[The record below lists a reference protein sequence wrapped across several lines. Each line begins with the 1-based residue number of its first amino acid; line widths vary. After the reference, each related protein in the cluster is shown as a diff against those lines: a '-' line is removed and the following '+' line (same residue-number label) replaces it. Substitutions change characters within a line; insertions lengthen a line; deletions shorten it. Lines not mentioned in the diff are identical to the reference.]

1 MTIPRVIIRAHRWLG
16 LLVGVQVV
24 LWITG
29 GVVMSALH
37 ITRIRGEDRTARAP
51 EQVLD
56 TGTEVLDPL
65 AAARAAG
72 VDSVTAAALDTWL
85 DRPVYRLEAAG
96 GQALVDAATGARLSP
111 VDAATAREIATRDY
125 TGPGAIRAVTSQAE
139 PRIEIRGATLP
150 LWRVDFDDRRHT
162 TLYVS
167 PETGRVVAR
176 RNDLWRVYDVFW
188 MLHIMD
194 YRTRDDFNNPLLVG
208 AALVAWLM
216 ASSGIWLIVLWLRR
230 RFRVQYR
237 GGRS

>member
-1 MTIPRVIIRAHRWLG
+1 MKIPRIVTRAHRWLG
-16 LLVGVQVV
+16 LLIGLQIV

-37 ITRIRGEDRTARAP
+37 ITRIRGEDWTARAP
-51 EQVLD
+51 EPVLESD
-56 TGTEVLDPL
+56 ARILDPL

-72 VDSVTAAALDTWL
+72 VDSVTAAALDIWL
-85 DRPVYRLEAAG
+85 GRPVYRLEAAG
-96 GQALVDAATGARLSP
+96 GHALVDAATGARLSP
-111 VDAATAREIATRDY
+111 VDATTAREIATRDY
-125 TGPGAIRAVTSQAE
+125 AGPGAISAVTSQTE
-139 PRIEIRGATLP
+139 PLIEIRGATLP

-194 YRTRDDFNNPLLVG
+194 YRTRDDFNHPLLVG

-216 ASSGIWLIVLWLRR
+216 ASTGIWLVVLWLRR
-230 RFRVQYR
+230 RFRARRQRV
-237 GGRS
+237 